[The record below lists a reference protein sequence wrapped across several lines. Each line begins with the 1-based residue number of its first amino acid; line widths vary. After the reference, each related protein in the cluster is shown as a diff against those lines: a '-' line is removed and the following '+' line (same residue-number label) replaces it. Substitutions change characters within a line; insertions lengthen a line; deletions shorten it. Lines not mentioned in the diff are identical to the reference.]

1 MPVDRWQRAGIRQP
15 KSGSVG
21 GEFRGAHSTAGGLGQ
36 HNPIRGKALLQSQ
49 RFHAVEDVLI
59 ALWL

>member
-36 HNPIRGKALLQSQ
+36 HNPIRGKGPCFSHRGSMQL
-49 RFHAVEDVLI
+49 RKF
-59 ALWL
+59 